1 MVALAFCGALPDKP
15 SRMTGPERPLT
26 CLESAMSDFA
36 LQRRMMVDCQLRTY
50 DITDGRVLDVMGELP
65 RERFVAS
72 SDQVIAYSDQPA
84 AASDGPRGPTTRYL
98 LTPMVLARLVQAAR
112 VGDGE
117 RVLDVAT
124 GTGYG
129 VALAQ
134 RLGGTAVGIDS
145 DASLVAQAKALLADL
160 APGGE
165 VVQGP
170 LEKGLAARAPFDVI
184 IVEGSFE
191 VEPEALFAQL
201 ADGGRL
207 VGVKGTGRA
216 GRAMLYRKSGDVVSG
231 RPIFDA
237 AAPVLAAFQRAPA
250 FVF

>member
-1 MVALAFCGALPDKP
+1 
-15 SRMTGPERPLT
+15 
-26 CLESAMSDFA
+26 MSDFV

-50 DITDGRVLDVMGELP
+50 DITDAQVLDVMGELP

-72 SDQVIAYSDQPA
+72 GDQVIAYSDQPA
-84 AASDGPRGPTTRYL
+84 AAADGPRGPATRYL

-112 VGDGE
+112 ISEGE
-117 RVLDVAT
+117 RVLDVAA

-129 VALAQ
+129 AALAR
-134 RLGGTAVGIDS
+134 RLGGAVVGVES
-145 DASLVAQAKALLADL
+145 DEGLVQRANALLAEL
-160 APGGE
+160 APGAQ
-165 VVQGP
+165 VVQGA
-170 LEKGLAARAPFDVI
+170 LDKGWPAGSPYDVI

-191 VEPEALFAQL
+191 LEPEALFAQL

-216 GRAMLYRKSGDVVSG
+216 GRAMLYRKSGTVVSG

-237 AAPVLAAFQRAPA
+237 AAPALPEFRKAPA

>member
-1 MVALAFCGALPDKP
+1 
-15 SRMTGPERPLT
+15 
-26 CLESAMSDFA
+26 MSDFA

-50 DITDGRVLDVMGELP
+50 DITDSRVLDVMGELP

-84 AASDGPRGPTTRYL
+84 AASDGPRGPASRFL
-98 LTPMVLARLVQAAR
+98 LTPMVLARLVQAAQI
-112 VGDGE
+112 GEGE

-129 VALAQ
+129 AALAQ
-134 RLGGTAVGIDS
+134 HLGGTVVGLES
-145 DASLVAQAKALLADL
+145 DAGLARHAKALLAEL
-160 APGGE
+160 APGAE
-165 VVQGP
+165 VVEGA
-170 LEKGLAARAPFDVI
+170 LEKGWAAGAPFDVV

-191 VEPEALFAQL
+191 VEPVALFAQL

-216 GRAMLYRKSGDVVSG
+216 GRAMLYRKSGEVVSG

-237 AAPVLAAFQRAPA
+237 AAPALAEFRRAPA

>member
-1 MVALAFCGALPDKP
+1 
-15 SRMTGPERPLT
+15 
-26 CLESAMSDFA
+26 MSDFA

-50 DITDGRVLDVMGELP
+50 DITDAAVLDVMGELP

-84 AASDGPRGPTTRYL
+84 AAGDGPRGPKTRYL

-112 VGDGE
+112 LGEGE
-117 RVLDVAT
+117 RVLDVAS
-124 GTGYG
+124 GTGFG
-129 VALAQ
+129 AALARRLGAAVVAL
-134 RLGGTAVGIDS
+134 DS
-145 DASLVAQAKALLADL
+145 DADLVARARTLLAEL
-160 APGGE
+160 APGAE
-165 VVQGP
+165 VVQGA
-170 LEKGLAARAPFDVI
+170 LENGWAAGAPYGVI
-184 IVEGSFE
+184 VIEGSFE
-191 VEPEALFAQL
+191 VEPQALFGQL

-216 GRAMLYRKSGDVVSG
+216 GRAMLYRKSGEVVSG

-237 AAPVLAAFQRAPA
+237 AAPALAEFGRAPA